1 LGPVKVKID
10 RVMIDE
16 DDKVIIFRYFMK
28 QKIQDNQNTPLR
40 QVLLESGIEFRIML
54 IYRVNIFKKNSISTI
69 SIWTV

>member
-1 LGPVKVKID
+1 MGPVKVKID